1 MSTKFYPLQIPPG
14 VVSQATKQ
22 MNSSNWSEV
31 NLMRWR
37 EGSIMP
43 VGGQQQYAY
52 QFASRCKKIHSWYG
66 LNATGGESG
75 YFTAYLCETN
85 LYIDAGGTLFDVTP
99 TQGIVGPIFAAGGY
113 GSGLYNTGTYGTPRA
128 LGEVL
133 LLDKVPDAYTL
144 DNFGGVLLAMASPD
158 GFLLQW
164 DPNLGAPGPG
174 NRATRVVAD
183 TDRGIVPTGR
193 CFVVTAERFVMVFGS
208 FDVDNGGGQRRFA
221 WCDQENY
228 KAWDYSNV
236 TSQAGF
242 LDIEPASPIICAM
255 STRTGTL
262 FWTGKKC
269 YQSQFLGTPY
279 IYNYVELAANCTPW
293 SPQSMVNTTAMACWF
308 SEQGP
313 MSFDGTSVVPIVC
326 AVRQWIDAD
335 IDDVNVREQACA
347 VHVAPFNEFWWF
359 FPQFGQPNNTRAAIY
374 NYKEG
379 WWSQAQ
385 MARSA
390 GVTAAY
396 NSFTI
401 MANGTLVYQHDLLN
415 TYTAD
420 ADLPWAETFDLNITP
435 DARLITIKQIIP
447 DIKTLEIDDPTLI
460 AQAIG
465 SLRYSLFYRNS
476 RSLGTPEKQTALLP
490 VRQDGYVDC
499 RTTGRD
505 IRLRFEVVTPV
516 VPLFTLGKHM
526 IDAVQRGDR

>member
-1 MSTKFYPLQIPPG
+1 
-14 VVSQATKQ
+14 
-22 MNSSNWSEV
+22 
-31 NLMRWR
+31 
-37 EGSIMP
+37 
-43 VGGQQQYAY
+43 
-52 QFASRCKKIHSWYG
+52 
-66 LNATGGESG
+66 
-75 YFTAYLCETN
+75 
-85 LYIDAGGTLFDVTP
+85 
-99 TQGIVGPIFAAGGY
+99 
-113 GSGLYNTGTYGTPRA
+113 
-128 LGEVL
+128 
-133 LLDKVPDAYTL
+133 
-144 DNFGGVLLAMASPD
+144 
-158 GFLLQW
+158 
-164 DPNLGAPGPG
+164 
-174 NRATRVVAD
+174 
-183 TDRGIVPTGR
+183 
-193 CFVVTAERFVMVFGS
+193 MVFGS

-326 AVRQWIDAD
+326 SVRQWIDAD
-335 IDDVNVREQACA
+335 IDDVAVREQACA
-347 VHVAPFNEFWWF
+347 VHVAPYNEFWWF
-359 FPQFGQPNNTRAAIY
+359 FPQYTQPNNTRAVIY

-379 WWSQAQ
+379 WWSEAQ
-385 MARSA
+385 MSRSA

-401 MANGTLVYQHDLLN
+401 MANGTVAYQHDLLN
-415 TYTAD
+415 TYSPDTT
-420 ADLPWAETFDLNITP
+420 LPWAETFDLNITP
-435 DARLITIKQIIP
+435 DARLITVKQIIP

-460 AQAIG
+460 ANAIG

-476 RSLGTPEKQTALLP
+476 RSLGAPEQQTPLMSL
-490 VRQDGYVDC
+490 RQDGYVDC

-505 IRLRFEVVTPV
+505 IRLRFEVITPV

>member
-1 MSTKFYPLQIPPG
+1 
-14 VVSQATKQ
+14 
-22 MNSSNWSEV
+22 
-31 NLMRWR
+31 
-37 EGSIMP
+37 
-43 VGGQQQYAY
+43 
-52 QFASRCKKIHSWYG
+52 
-66 LNATGGESG
+66 
-75 YFTAYLCETN
+75 
-85 LYIDAGGTLFDVTP
+85 
-99 TQGIVGPIFAAGGY
+99 
-113 GSGLYNTGTYGTPRA
+113 
-128 LGEVL
+128 
-133 LLDKVPDAYTL
+133 
-144 DNFGGVLLAMASPD
+144 
-158 GFLLQW
+158 
-164 DPNLGAPGPG
+164 
-174 NRATRVVAD
+174 
-183 TDRGIVPTGR
+183 
-193 CFVVTAERFVMVFGS
+193 MVFGS

-347 VHVAPFNEFWWF
+347 VHVAPYNEFWWF

-379 WWSQAQ
+379 WWSQAV